1 MRGRGAGRRGGATGR
16 RRRRGERVAR
26 PLARPPPRPYRAA
39 MPELPEV
46 ETVRRLLEENVRGR
60 TIRSVRLSGLRLR
73 EPVPRDLAR
82 RLRGRTIRRLD
93 RTGKYL
99 LIGLDDGLTLL
110 SHLGMSG
117 RWLVPRAGQ
126 REPAHVHVRVVFTD
140 GTRLWYEDARRFG
153 LLRYVPEGGP
163 ARDPALA
170 RLGPDPLEHPPTG
183 RSLAAAAAG
192 ARTAVKTFLLD
203 QRRLAGL
210 GNIYASEVLHR
221 AGVDPRRRAGAL
233 SAAEWS
239 RVAAAIRRVLPQ
251 AIARMGTTLSTYRT
265 IWNEPGEYGALLRV
279 YDRAGEPCRRCGGAI
294 RRLVQGGRSTYF
306 CPACQPLR
314 RG

>member
-1 MRGRGAGRRGGATGR
+1 
-16 RRRRGERVAR
+16 
-26 PLARPPPRPYRAA
+26 

-46 ETVRRLLEENVRGR
+46 ETVRRLLEANVRGR
-60 TIRSVRLSGLRLR
+60 TIRAVALSGLRLR

-82 RLRGRTIRRLD
+82 RLRGRTIRRLE

-99 LIGLDDGLTLL
+99 LIGLDGGLTLL

-117 RWLVPRAGQ
+117 RWRIVPAGE
-126 REPAHVHVRVVFTD
+126 RLKAPPHTHVRVTFTD

-153 LLRYVPEGGP
+153 LLRWVPGGDP
-163 ARDPALA
+163 ARDPARA
-170 RLGPDPLEHPPTG
+170 RLGPDPLERPPTG

-192 ARTAVKTFLLD
+192 SRTAVKTFLLD

-221 AGVDPRRRAGAL
+221 AGVDPRRRAGNL
-233 SAAEWS
+233 SGAEWS

-265 IWNEPGEYGALLRV
+265 IWDEPGEYGALLRV
-279 YDRAGEPCRRCGGAI
+279 YDRAGEPCRRCGTPV
-294 RRLVQGGRSTYF
+294 RRIVQGGRSTYF
-306 CPACQPLR
+306 CPACQASR
-314 RG
+314 RA

>member
-1 MRGRGAGRRGGATGR
+1 
-16 RRRRGERVAR
+16 
-26 PLARPPPRPYRAA
+26 

-46 ETVRRLLEENVRGR
+46 ETVRRLLEANVLGR
-60 TIRSVRLSGLRLR
+60 TIRTVTFSGLALR
-73 EPVPRDLAR
+73 EPVPAGLAR

-99 LIGLDDGLTLL
+99 LIGLDGGLTLL

-117 RWLVPRAGQ
+117 RWLVPRRGERA
-126 REPAHVHVRVVFTD
+126 PVHVHARITFTD

-153 LLRYVPEGGP
+153 LLRPVPDGG
-163 ARDPALA
+163 AAYDPALA
-170 RLGPDPLEHPPTG
+170 RLGPDPIADPPTG
-183 RSLAAAAAG
+183 RSLAAEAAG

-203 QRRLAGL
+203 QRHIAGL

-239 RVAAAIRRVLPQ
+239 RVAAAIRRVLPE
-251 AIARMGTTLSTYRT
+251 AIARMGTTFSSYRT
-265 IWNEPGEYGALLRV
+265 IWNEPGQYGEMLRV
-279 YDRAGEPCRRCGGAI
+279 YDRAGEPCRRCGTPI

-306 CPACQPLR
+306 CPACQAR
-314 RG
+314 HGA